1 MKTTVTEEGL
11 IKFEQVYNPIVLETE
26 KGETLS
32 ICMRDSG
39 FEFSYNGEM
48 YFAKDGYV
56 EPFHKSSHD
65 NYLISELQHHQEDSV
80 CRG

>member
-11 IKFEQVYNPIVLETE
+11 IKFEQVFNPIVLETE

-48 YFAKDGYV
+48 YFAKEGFVGNRY
-56 EPFHKSSHD
+56 ET
-65 NYLISELQHHQEDSV
+65 I
-80 CRG
+80 